1 MGLRMAQGQGRFTG
15 RVAIVTGAG
24 RGIGAATARRLAA
37 EGAQVAIV
45 DLDQGAADATA
56 DGINTTVSSTAGGG
70 AATGYA
76 CDVSVA
82 AGVDSVVEQIVRDAG
97 RLDVVVNNAG
107 LTRDRMLFKMTE
119 DDWDNV
125 IDVNLKSVFL
135 MARASQRHMVPAR
148 RGAFVNVSSTS
159 ALGNRGQA
167 NYSAAKAGIQWLT
180 ATLALEL
187 GPYGIRANAVA
198 PGFVATS
205 MTDAMAVRLGSTP
218 GAIQETYAKAIPLRR
233 VGQPEDIAAVIAF
246 LASDEAAYV
255 SGQTIYVH
263 GGSRL

>member
-1 MGLRMAQGQGRFTG
+1 MAQAAGRFTD

-37 EGAQVAIV
+37 EGAHVAVI
-45 DLDQGAADATA
+45 DLEQDAADATA
-56 DGINTTVSSTAGGG
+56 GTITADGGS
-70 AATGYA
+70 ATGYV

-82 AGVDSVVEQIVRDAG
+82 GAVDSAVDAVVRGAG

-119 DDWDNV
+119 DDWDSV

-135 MARASQRHMVPAR
+135 MARAAQRHMVPAR
-148 RGAFVNVSSTS
+148 AGAFVNVSSTS
-159 ALGNRGQA
+159 ALGNRGQS
-167 NYSAAKAGIQWLT
+167 NYSAAKAGIQGLT

-198 PGFVATS
+198 PGFVVTS

-218 GAIQETYAKAIPLRR
+218 EAIQQTYASAIPLQR
-233 VGQPEDIAAVIAF
+233 VGRPEDIAAVIAF
-246 LASDEAAYV
+246 LASEDAAYV

-263 GGSRL
+263 GGGRL

>member
-1 MGLRMAQGQGRFTG
+1 MARVVGRFTD

-37 EGAQVAIV
+37 EGAHVALV
-45 DLDQGAADATA
+45 DLDQGVADAMARTINA
-56 DGINTTVSSTAGGG
+56 DGGT
-70 AATGYA
+70 ATGYA

-82 AGVDSVVEQIVRDAG
+82 AGVDALVDAVAHDAG

-119 DDWDNV
+119 DDWDAV

-135 MARASQRHMVPAR
+135 MARAGQRHMVPAR
-148 RGAFVNVSSTS
+148 TGAFVNVSSTS

-167 NYSAAKAGIQWLT
+167 NYAAAKAGIQALT
-180 ATLALEL
+180 TTLALEL

-218 GAIQETYAKAIPLRR
+218 EVVQQTHANTVPLQR

-246 LASDEAAYV
+246 LASEDAAYV
-255 SGQTIYVH
+255 SGQTIYVN
-263 GGSRL
+263 GGGRL

>member
-1 MGLRMAQGQGRFTG
+1 MALAQGRFTD

-37 EGAQVAIV
+37 EGAHVAVV
-45 DLDQGAADATA
+45 DLDQDAADTMVQE
-56 DGINTTVSSTAGGG
+56 IVAGGG
-70 AATGYA
+70 AACGYA
-76 CDVSVA
+76 CDVSA
-82 AGVDSVVEQIVRDAG
+82 AASVDSMVDDVARTAG

-107 LTRDRMLFKMTE
+107 LTRDRMLFKMSE
-119 DDWDNV
+119 DEWDDV

-135 MARASQRHMVPAR
+135 MARAAQRHMVPAR
-148 RGAFVNVSSTS
+148 QGALVNVSSTS

-167 NYSAAKAGIQWLT
+167 NYSAAKAGIQGLT
-180 ATLALEL
+180 ASLGLEL

-198 PGFVATS
+198 PGFIATS

-218 GAIQETYAKAIPLRR
+218 GVMQETYAKAIPLQR
-233 VGQPEDIAAVIAF
+233 VGQPEDVAAVIAF
-246 LASDEAAYV
+246 LASDDAGYV

-263 GGSRL
+263 GGGRL

>member
-1 MGLRMAQGQGRFTG
+1 MALAANRFTG

-37 EGAQVAIV
+37 EGAHVAAV
-45 DLDQGAADATA
+45 DLDRAAAD
-56 DGINTTVSSTAGGG
+56 TVAREIVAAGGLS
-70 AATGYA
+70 AGYA

-82 AGVDSVVEQIVRDAG
+82 AAVDATVAQVVRDGG
-97 RLDVVVNNAG
+97 RLDIVVNNAG
-107 LTRDRMLFKMTE
+107 LTRDHLLFKMTE
-119 DDWDNV
+119 DEWDDV

-135 MARASQRHMVPAR
+135 MARAGQRHMVTAGT
-148 RGAFVNVSSTS
+148 GAFVNVSSTS

-167 NYSAAKAGIQWLT
+167 NYSAAKAGIQGLT

-187 GPYGIRANAVA
+187 GPYGIRVNAVA

-205 MTDAMAVRLGSTP
+205 MTDAMAARLGSTP
-218 GAIQETYAKAIPLRR
+218 QAVQEGYAAAIALRR

-246 LASDEAAYV
+246 LASDDAAYV

-263 GGSRL
+263 GGGRL

>member
-1 MGLRMAQGQGRFTG
+1 MGQAVGRFTD

-37 EGAQVAIV
+37 EGAHVALL
-45 DLDQGAADATA
+45 DLDQGAAEAMARTINA
-56 DGINTTVSSTAGGG
+56 DGGT
-70 AATGYA
+70 ATGYA

-82 AGVDSVVEQIVRDAG
+82 ASVEFVVDAVVRDAG

-119 DDWDNV
+119 DDWDDV

-135 MARASQRHMVPAR
+135 MARAGQRHMVPAR
-148 RGAFVNVSSTS
+148 TGAFVNVSSTS

-167 NYSAAKAGIQWLT
+167 NYSAAKAGIQGLT

-205 MTDAMAVRLGSTP
+205 MTDAMAARLGSTP
-218 GAIQETYAKAIPLRR
+218 EAIQQSYANSIPLQR

-255 SGQTIYVH
+255 SGQTVYVH
-263 GGSRL
+263 GGGRL